1 MSPDGIEIDQVRLD
15 HFGRLRYHKS
25 DWVWQLFSSTPDE
38 FVDSD
43 AVRSSSCAFYNQQ
56 SPRDKLTGRTGSL

>member
-15 HFGRLRYHKS
+15 HFGRFRDHKL
-25 DWVWQLFSSTPDE
+25 DRVWQLFSSTSGK

-43 AVRSSSCAFYNQQ
+43 AVRFLVLC
-56 SPRDKLTGRTGSL
+56 LL